1 MAIKSNYDFKG
12 LEIVDAYIRVGRLW
26 GSSRENWNSL
36 IEVCI
41 INTIEHP
48 EVPEVPEIPEVPEVV
63 AEDGTIITPAVPS
76 VPGVDAVP
84 AYTEEVKNII
94 DTFNLPTDYVS
105 GEDAYIS
112 IYKEL
117 NKKYPNGVEV

>member
-1 MAIKSNYDFKG
+1 MAIKTTYNLKG
-12 LEIVDAYIRVGRLW
+12 LLVSNAYIRVGRLW
-26 GSSRENWNSL
+26 GSSREGWNSL
-36 IEVCI
+36 IEVCV
-41 INTIEHP
+41 TEVIEHP
-48 EVPEVPEIPEVPEVV
+48 EVPAVPETLEVPEVV

-84 AYTEEVKNII
+84 AYTEEVKSVI

-105 GEDAYIS
+105 GEDAYTS